1 MRLQGKVAIVTGGA
15 SGFGAGI
22 ARNRQVGSVMSYI
35 PVMRNDNMIFCW
47 RPTDQP
53 LDMIVTEDRVLTI
66 GD

>member
-22 ARNRQVGSVMSYI
+22 ARNRQVGSIMSYI

-47 RPTDQP
+47 RSRNNRW
-53 LDMIVTEDRVLTI
+53 I
-66 GD
+66 